1 MRSGKAQS
9 TLDFITANLG
19 VLMLVLLLVILLFY
33 IGIANTGMMQE
44 RCDLGAPF
52 TCKSFEVDSGFGLA
66 LRAGQ
71 AGGST
76 AIVEGISCEPPASAT
91 MDFHALESPV
101 SIPHGEFRDITGGD
115 SGNRLYCTGAKK
127 GEVFMGRI
135 CLLYLQAET
144 GMNRTACGNVIA
156 QVR

>member
-33 IGIANTGMMQE
+33 IGIANTSMMQE
-44 RCDLGAPF
+44 RCDMEAPF

-71 AGGST
+71 ASGST
-76 AIVEGISCEPPASAT
+76 VIVEGVSCEPQASGAQN
-91 MDFHALESPV
+91 FQALETQVP
-101 SIPHGEFRDITGGD
+101 IPHGEFRDITGGG
-115 SGNRLYCTGAKK
+115 SGNRLYCAGAKK

-144 GMNRTACGNVIA
+144 GVNRTACGNIIA
-156 QVR
+156 QVG